1 MHKGSISV
9 PRKRKIKKSSSGDQ
23 AKKRRAIRSGAEAQS
38 RQSSL
43 DNERT
48 SKSSEVYV
56 SMMVLIA
63 IAAGKCASACS

>member
-1 MHKGSISV
+1 MHKGSMSV

-48 SKSSEVYV
+48 SKGLKVC
-56 SMMVLIA
+56 L
-63 IAAGKCASACS
+63 